1 MSIITL
7 NTRSLPDSAVT
18 TAKIAADAITDAK
31 IADDAVVAA
40 NLADNAVS
48 LSASSVTGTL
58 PVGNGGTGLTS
69 GTTNQF
75 LKFTGST
82 TLASA
87 DDNKGKILQVV
98 DAGASYAKTH
108 SGNTTYQDVE
118 SSSGTVWETAIT
130 PSATSSKILI
140 LPSLHSASYHNGG
153 SFAKMYQKIR
163 GKIGSGSYAD
173 LRECELGG
181 YDYGGSGM
189 ASHYVNVLPYVWSP
203 NTTSECKVAFQFRA
217 QDTSSTVVISY
228 TGMTSKL
235 QLLEIGA

>member
-1 MSIITL
+1 MAIIKPNN
-7 NTRSLPDSAVT
+7 NTIS
-18 TAKIAADAITDAK
+18 AITALP
-31 IADDAVVAA
+31 AA
-40 NLADNAVS
+40 IS
-48 LSASSVTGTL
+48 TGK
-58 PVGNGGTGLTS
+58 V
-69 GTTNQF
+69 
-75 LKFTGST
+75 
-82 TLASA
+82 
-87 DDNKGKILQVV
+87 LQVV
-98 DAGASYAKTH
+98 DAGASYQKTH

-163 GKIGSGSYAD
+163 GKIGSGSYQD
-173 LRECELGG
+173 LREVELGG

-189 ASHYVNVLPYVWSP
+189 AQHYVSVVPYVWSP
-203 NTTSECKVAFQFRA
+203 STTSECKVAFQFRA
-217 QDTSSTVVISY
+217 QDTSGTVVISY